1 MKCRKE
7 ILNISFTFF
16 GVVAGIAVMLLEIG
30 REAKYFLRLF
40 ELMVEIGDFYWGVD
54 SINVSINAMFFFFCL
69 IASHSQHHPITEF
82 SLQPLS

>member
-40 ELMVEIGDFYWGVD
+40 ELMVEISDFYWGVD
-54 SINVSINAMFFFFCL
+54 SINAMFFFFCL
-69 IASHSQHHPITEF
+69 IASHSQHHPIMEF